1 MTPFLRARRQ
11 TYTPLMTPFNE
22 GRVDLAELEAA
33 IDRQIIA
40 GVDGIVVCDVIGEGP
55 VLSSDECESLLKAAV
70 FCGRPHLSV
79 IAATGTN
86 CTARTVERCRRA
98 EELGADAL
106 LVTVPYYSKP
116 TLKGVVDHFR
126 DIAAAV
132 GIPVLVDDDP
142 GRTAKD
148 YGSALVE
155 ALAEVDLVAGL
166 CHGVGR
172 LDHFAA
178 LPASLRDRFMHL
190 SRDDRRLMEFL
201 DLGGH
206 GGLSALANIIPSPV
220 QTMVAMAEHGS
231 NCSSLLQAMSVA
243 STSVGVDDVAALK
256 EAQFFLH
263 QSPADVRLPLVAAEA
278 ETILRVR
285 HGFAPFARCEPSTRQ
300 AA

>member
-11 TYTPLMTPFNE
+11 TYTPLFTPFSE
-22 GRVDLAELEAA
+22 GRVDLPEFEAA

-55 VLSSDECESLLKAAV
+55 VLGSDEWQSLIKTAV
-70 FCGRPHLSV
+70 SRGGPHLSIV
-79 IAATGTN
+79 AATGTN
-86 CTARTVERCRRA
+86 CTAETVERCRRA

-116 TLKGVVDHFR
+116 TLKGVINHFR
-126 DIAAAV
+126 EIAAAV

-148 YGSALVE
+148 YGPALAD
-155 ALAEVDLVAGL
+155 ALAEIDLVVGI
-166 CHGVGR
+166 CHGAGR
-172 LDHFAA
+172 LEHFAA
-178 LPASLRDRFMHL
+178 VPASLRERFMHL
-190 SRDDRRLMEFL
+190 SRDDRQLMEFL
-201 DLGGH
+201 DMGGH
-206 GGLSALANIIPSPV
+206 GALSALANIIPSPV
-220 QTMVAMAEHGS
+220 QTMVAMAERGRG
-231 NCSSLLQAMSVA
+231 CDSLLQAMSVA
-243 STSVGVDDVAALK
+243 SRSVGGDDVAALK

-263 QSPADVRLPLVAAEA
+263 QSPADVRLPLVSAEP

-285 HGFAPFARCEPSTRQ
+285 HAFAPFARRELSTRQ

>member
-11 TYTPLMTPFNE
+11 TYTPLLTPFTE
-22 GRVDLAELEAA
+22 DRIDLAAFGAA

-40 GVDGIVVCDVIGEGP
+40 GVDGIVLCDVIGEGP
-55 VLSSDECESLLKAAV
+55 VLSSDECQSLLKAAV
-70 FCGRPHLSV
+70 SRGRPHLSIV
-79 IAATGTN
+79 AATGTN
-86 CTARTVERCRRA
+86 CTAKTVERCRRA

-106 LVTVPYYSKP
+106 LVTVPFYSKP
-116 TLKGVVDHFR
+116 TLKGVIDHFR

-148 YGSALVE
+148 YGPALVD
-155 ALAEVDLVAGL
+155 ALAEIDLVVGI
-166 CHGVGR
+166 CHGAGR
-172 LDHFAA
+172 LEHFAA
-178 LPASLRDRFMHL
+178 LPVSSKERFMHL

-206 GGLSALANIIPSPV
+206 GALSALANIIPSPV
-220 QTMVAMAEHGS
+220 QTMVAMAERGS
-231 NCSSLLQAMSVA
+231 GCDSLLQAISVA
-243 STSVGVDDVAALK
+243 SASAGMDDVAALK

-263 QSPADVRLPLVAAEA
+263 QSPADVRLPLVAAEPEA
-278 ETILRVR
+278 ILRVR
-285 HGFAPFARCEPSTRQ
+285 HGFVPFARCEPSTRQ

>member
-11 TYTPLMTPFNE
+11 TYTPLLTPFSE
-22 GRVDLAELEAA
+22 GRVDLAEFEAA

-40 GVDGIVVCDVIGEGP
+40 GVEGIVVCDVIGEGP
-55 VLSSDECESLLKAAV
+55 VLGSDEWQSLLKTAV
-70 FCGRPHLSV
+70 SRGRPHLSV

-86 CTARTVERCRRA
+86 CTAKTVEQCRRG

-116 TLKGVVDHFR
+116 TLKGVINHFR
-126 DIAAAV
+126 EIAAAV

-148 YGSALVE
+148 YGPALVD
-155 ALAEVDLVAGL
+155 ALAEIDLIVGI
-166 CHGVGR
+166 CHGAGR
-172 LDHFAA
+172 LEHFAA
-178 LPASLRDRFMHL
+178 LPASLRDRFLHL

-201 DLGGH
+201 DMGGH
-206 GGLSALANIIPSPV
+206 GALSALANIIPSPV
-220 QTMVAMAEHGS
+220 QTMVAMAERSGGC
-231 NCSSLLQAMSVA
+231 NSLLQAMSVA
-243 STSVGVDDVAALK
+243 SRSVGEDDVAALK

-263 QSPADVRLPLVAAEA
+263 QSPADVRLPLVAAEP

-285 HGFAPFARCEPSTRQ
+285 HAFALFARCEPSARE